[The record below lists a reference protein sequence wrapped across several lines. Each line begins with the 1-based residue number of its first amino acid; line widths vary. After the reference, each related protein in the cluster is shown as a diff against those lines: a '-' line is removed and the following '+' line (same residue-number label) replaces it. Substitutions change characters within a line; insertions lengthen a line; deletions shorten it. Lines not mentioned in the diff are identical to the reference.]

1 MNWLWQIFD
10 PATISAFFTQFQAEM
25 QQPAFWVALGKIM
38 WINILLSGDNAL
50 VIAMACRGLP
60 PRQRFWGMILGAG
73 VAVLLRIIFTGIVVT
88 LMALPFLKLV
98 GGLALLV
105 IAAKLLVPEHEGEG
119 GVDAAAHLW
128 AAVQIVAIADIVMS
142 LDNVIAVAAAA
153 NGSIPLLVI
162 GLAISVPLIVAGAAL
177 IMALL
182 TRLPALVWA
191 GAGLL
196 GWVAG
201 EVMATDPAL
210 QPSLHAFFN
219 GPVGVGLDGSAQID
233 RHGTA
238 VRQWRP
244 WRRGRAGDTRHH
256 RGACRGID
264 LAQAQAAG
272 RRAFRQ
278 SGVTRPI
285 PFQAATRAPA
295 RDRAPSRDHAGNI
308 WQVMPAARSTP
319 DSGRNVAK
327 SLVFAS
333 RVYFTERFE
342 LRKIMQ
348 LCPRDRHIALKRL
361 PVAVLPPR
369 RIGSRSF

>member
-1 MNWLWQIFD
+1 VDWLLQILS
-10 PATISAFFTQFQAEM
+10 PSTIANFFTQFQTEM

-60 PRQRFWGMILGAG
+60 ARQRFWGMVLGAG

-88 LMALPFLKLV
+88 LMGLPYLKLV

-105 IAAKLLVPEHEGEG
+105 IAAKLLVPEQEDEE

-153 NGSIPLLVI
+153 NGSIPLLVL

-196 GWVAG
+196 GWIAG
-201 EVMATDPAL
+201 EVMATDPAV
-210 QPSLHAFFN
+210 QPGLHAFFN
-219 GPVGVGLDGSAQID
+219 GPVGVKLDAILGTLGKSPMFANGG
-233 RHGTA
+233 HGGEVLFGIVGIIIVLVAGYIWRKRKMRGVEHSTTA
-238 VRQWRP
+238 
-244 WRRGRAGDTRHH
+244 A
-256 RGACRGID
+256 
-264 LAQAQAAG
+264 
-272 RRAFRQ
+272 
-278 SGVTRPI
+278 
-285 PFQAATRAPA
+285 
-295 RDRAPSRDHAGNI
+295 
-308 WQVMPAARSTP
+308 
-319 DSGRNVAK
+319 
-327 SLVFAS
+327 
-333 RVYFTERFE
+333 
-342 LRKIMQ
+342 
-348 LCPRDRHIALKRL
+348 
-361 PVAVLPPR
+361 
-369 RIGSRSF
+369 